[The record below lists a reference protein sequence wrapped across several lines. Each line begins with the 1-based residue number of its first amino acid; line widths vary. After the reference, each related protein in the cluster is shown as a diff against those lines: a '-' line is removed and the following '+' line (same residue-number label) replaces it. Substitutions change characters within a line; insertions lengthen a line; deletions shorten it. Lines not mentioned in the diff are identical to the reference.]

1 MSIYKRINDSKNDKD
16 AFERIIKYVTKKPF
30 TIWESDVGA
39 IGCRKEEALQD
50 MTAVKQSFH
59 KNSGR
64 QYEHAVL
71 SITPDFPTLK
81 DSDYMEIG
89 RRVASHCIG
98 HQCVYALHKDTRTRH
113 LHFVWNT
120 ICYKDGKRFNM
131 GPPGLNQEKMFI
143 NHILEEYDL
152 DPIRTSSGEIMDNE
166 YHDIRCPARF
176 LEVHNDTPDDRN
188 MFLAPPPQT
197 EKDSDS
203 GCVLSWSPVHTAW
216 FENNGGDFMYN
227 NNYAPAE
234 MSQTA
239 LAVRQTASITA
250 GNTTSDK
257 GLNLVNV
264 NNIKLDSINDLSQAT
279 SDLGDAFN
287 SSARAGA
294 TALADMRRNGIN
306 EGVTVTTIN
315 NFTVGGNSEPEGD
328 LLNIIDVQYK
338 E

>member
-1 MSIYKRINDSKNDKD
+1 
-16 AFERIIKYVTKKPF
+16 
-30 TIWESDVGA
+30 
-39 IGCRKEEALQD
+39 
-50 MTAVKQSFH
+50 
-59 KNSGR
+59 
-64 QYEHAVL
+64 
-71 SITPDFPTLK
+71 
-81 DSDYMEIG
+81 
-89 RRVASHCIG
+89 
-98 HQCVYALHKDTRTRH
+98 
-113 LHFVWNT
+113 
-120 ICYKDGKRFNM
+120 
-131 GPPGLNQEKMFI
+131 
-143 NHILEEYDL
+143 
-152 DPIRTSSGEIMDNE
+152 
-166 YHDIRCPARF
+166 
-176 LEVHNDTPDDRN
+176 
-188 MFLAPPPQT
+188 
-197 EKDSDS
+197 
-203 GCVLSWSPVHTAW
+203 
-216 FENNGGDFMYN
+216 MYN
-227 NNYAPAE
+227 NYVPAE

-315 NFTVGGNSEPEGD
+315 NFTVGGNSEPKGD